1 MDHDADIKAL
11 QRQLDEAN
19 AALGALRESEAHYR
33 SLYNSFDEGF
43 MEVEVVQD
51 ADGRYIDIRY
61 LTCNPALERLTGL
74 KDVEGR
80 LLSEVLPDPEPE
92 WVERYGYVAR
102 TGEAIRFEMPAS
114 GLGRWFSVYLARLGH
129 AGSRRV
135 VAVYNDITERKRAE
149 LASRE
154 NEERKAFLL
163 RFSDAL
169 RAEPSAEAIAER
181 ALRMLSEQMQ
191 LDRCYVGIYRLAEDR
206 GEFPHQ
212 VHDNRLLPLPAN
224 VRLSSFPKVLR
235 IAFERTLV
243 IDDVL
248 KMEGL
253 SDSERASFDGI
264 GVVALITATLRK
276 GENNPLWAICAA
288 SSGPRVWTQDE
299 VALVEEVAER
309 TWAAGE
315 RARADA
321 ALRDS
326 EARFAQFA
334 ASSTEVL
341 SIRRADTME
350 MEYLS
355 PAFATVYG
363 VTPNEAMDGVE
374 HWARLIVPEDRG
386 AALEHLESARRGEAV
401 VHEFRIR
408 RPSDGAFR
416 WIRNHDFPLQND
428 DGIKWIGGI
437 ATDVTEAKLSV
448 EHQSILLAELQHRVR
463 NILALLRALLKRT
476 ADTAPSVADYEALMT
491 GRLMALARTQALLT
505 RATNVGVEIGGMI
518 RKELNAQAYQEGQ
531 YELSGPQ
538 LMISPKAAEVL
549 SLAIHEL
556 ATNALKY
563 GAFSAPEGKVVVT
576 WRVLQPDG
584 MDVLRLDWTEH
595 RPAPADW
602 LAPTRK
608 GFGSQLI
615 EQHVPYELAGRGELE
630 IRPQG
635 AQAWIEFPLQPG
647 ASILETDA
655 PALTTVFGGSIDMT
669 TEVSLAG
676 QTVLVLENDFYLAQ
690 DAASALQG
698 AGAEVI
704 GPCRDPA
711 GAIEAMA
718 GRAPTA
724 AVLDINL
731 GSGPS
736 FEVAKLLRK
745 SGVHFV
751 FLTGYDQAA
760 LPMEFA
766 DVVRLQKP
774 AEPREIVRAVAA
786 LVQS

>member
-1 MDHDADIKAL
+1 MDHDADIKTL
-11 QRQLDEAN
+11 RRQLDEAN
-19 AALGALRESEAHYR
+19 AALVALSESEAHYR
-33 SLYNSFDEGF
+33 ILYNSFDEGF
-43 MEVEVVQD
+43 MEAEVVQD
-51 ADGRYIDIRY
+51 ASGRDIDVRY
-61 LTCNPALERLTGL
+61 VTCNPALERLTGL
-74 KDVEGR
+74 KDIEGR
-80 LLSEVLPDPEPE
+80 LLSEFLPDAEPE

-102 TGEAIRFEMPAS
+102 TGEALRFEMPAS
-114 GLGRWFSVYLARLGH
+114 GLGRWYSVYLARLGH

-135 VAVYNDITERKRAE
+135 VAVYSDITERKRAE

-163 RFSDAL
+163 RLSDAL
-169 RAEPSAEAIAER
+169 RAEPSADAIAER
-181 ALRMLSEQMQ
+181 ALRMLSEQMRI
-191 LDRCYVGIYRLAEDR
+191 DRCYIGIYRLAEDR

-212 VHDNRLLPLPAN
+212 VHDDHLPPMPAQ
-224 VRLSSFPKVLR
+224 VRLSSFPKVLQ

-253 SDSERASFDGI
+253 SDSELESFDGI

-309 TWAAGE
+309 TWAACE
-315 RARADA
+315 RARAEA

-386 AALEHLESARRGEAV
+386 AALEHLESARRGEAG

-416 WIRNHDFPLQND
+416 WIRNHDFPLQNG

-463 NILALLRALLKRT
+463 NILAMLRAVLKRT
-476 ADTAPSVADYEALMT
+476 ADTAQSVADYEFLMT

-505 RATNVGVEIGGMI
+505 RAVDFGVEMGTMI
-518 RKELNAQAYQEGQ
+518 REELSAQAHQESQ
-531 YELSGPQ
+531 YDISGPE

-549 SLAIHEL
+549 SLAVHEL
-556 ATNALKY
+556 ATNAMKY
-563 GAFSAPEGKVVVT
+563 GAFSVPEGRVVVT
-576 WRVLQPDG
+576 WKVFRAEG
-584 MDVLRLDWTEH
+584 EDVLRLDWVEH
-595 RPAPADW
+595 RPIAADW
-602 LAPTRK
+602 LQPTRK

-615 EQHVPYELAGRGELE
+615 EQHIPYELGGQGELE

-647 ASILETDA
+647 ASTLETDA
-655 PALTTVFGGSIDMT
+655 PALTSVFGGSIDMT
-669 TEVSLAG
+669 TEVRVAG
-676 QTVLVLENDFYLAQ
+676 QTVLVLGNDFYLAQ
-690 DAASALQG
+690 DTASALRG

-711 GAIEAMA
+711 EAIKAMV
-718 GRAPTA
+718 GHTPTA

-736 FEVAKLLRK
+736 FEVAHVLRK
-745 SGVHFV
+745 SGVRFV

-760 LPMEFA
+760 VPKEFA

-774 AEPREIVRAVAA
+774 IEPREIVRAVAA
-786 LVQS
+786 LVEC